1 MDLCKIGH
9 ANLAEKKKKNRKI
22 LQNTLSRM
30 VLNTVV
36 NSHTCKN

>member
-9 ANLAEKKKKNRKI
+9 ANLAEKKNRKI